1 MILQWL
7 GITFIILSF
16 WVNMNASAESSI
28 KLDIPTIIYQAK
40 DAWVTLD
47 GDALAQL
54 FTPDGELIVPGHRWQ
69 GQAEISEAVS
79 LVAQQSQDIRID
91 IERMIIS
98 GEQAVIEW
106 RYQETEKA
114 TNHRKTTDDA
124 IVVDFRDGR
133 IRRWREYFDTK
144 TPSSEV

>member
-1 MILQWL
+1 MTFQWL

-16 WVNMNASAESSI
+16 WVNMNVSTQSSM
-28 KLDIPTIIYQAK
+28 KLDIPTIIQQAK
-40 DAWVTLD
+40 DAWVNLD
-47 GDALAQL
+47 GNTLAKL

-79 LVAQQSQDIRID
+79 SIAQQSKDIKID
-91 IERMIIS
+91 IARIIIS

-106 RYQETEKA
+106 HYQETEKT

-124 IVVDFRDGR
+124 IVVDFRDGQ
-133 IRRWREYFDTK
+133 ISRWREYFDTE
-144 TPSSEV
+144 TPSSIQ